1 MFTFLIALAILI
13 LGYVFY
19 GAFIEKVFK
28 PDDRITPAVSV
39 NDGVDYVPMKQK
51 WNVFLIQLLNIAGL
65 GPIYGAI
72 LGALFGP
79 AVYIWIVFG
88 CIFAGAVHDYLSG
101 MISMRHNGANISEL
115 VGIYL
120 GNGMKWV
127 MRIFSVILLVLVGT
141 VFMSG
146 PAALL
151 AKLTPGSLNL
161 TFWLYAILIYYFLA
175 TVLPF
180 DKIIGRL
187 YPVFGFV
194 LIFMAVGVGGM
205 LLINNGTNPLPEL
218 TSIPLANV
226 KGQALWPI
234 MFITVAC
241 GAISGFHATQSPM
254 VARVMMSEKD
264 GRKIFYGAMIAEGV
278 IALVWAAA
286 GTTFYQGP
294 VGLNAALAS
303 LGGQGGVVFDVSK
316 SLLGPVGGVLAI
328 LGVVAAPIT
337 SGDTAFRAARL
348 TLADIF
354 KMEQK
359 PLKNRLII
367 AVPLLFVGW
376 YLTQGV
382 DYQIIW
388 RYFSWANQ
396 TLAMIALW
404 MGAAYL
410 YQHKLSH
417 WIASIPATFMSAVSV
432 TYILQAAEG
441 FKLAT
446 SISYP
451 VGFVS
456 ALCLFGLFYVL
467 ILKKARIAV

>member
-1 MFTFLIALAILI
+1 MFTFLIALAVLI
-13 LGYVFY
+13 LGYIFY
-19 GAFIEKVFK
+19 GAFIDKLFK

-51 WNVFLIQLLNIAGL
+51 WNIFLIQLLNIAGL

-88 CIFAGAVHDYLSG
+88 NIFAGAVHDYLSG

-120 GNGMKWV
+120 GNKMKWV

-151 AKLTPGSLNL
+151 AKLTPESLNL

-175 TVLPF
+175 TILPF

-194 LIFMAVGVGGM
+194 LIFMAFGVGIM
-205 LLINNGTNPLPEL
+205 LLLNNGNSPLPEL
-218 TSIPLANV
+218 TSIPLTNI

-254 VARVMMSEKD
+254 VARVMMSERD
-264 GRKIFYGAMIAEGV
+264 GRKIFYGAMVAEGV

-286 GTTFYQGP
+286 GTTFYNGAA
-294 VGLNAALAS
+294 GLNEALAA
-303 LGGQGGVVFDVSK
+303 LGGQGGVVFDVTK
-316 SLLGPVGGVLAI
+316 SLLGPIGGVLAI

-348 TLADIF
+348 TLSDIF
-354 KMEQK
+354 KLDQK
-359 PLKNRLII
+359 PLKNRLFI

-410 YQHKLSH
+410 YQHKITH
-417 WIASIPATFMSAVSV
+417 WVASIPAIFMSAVSV

-456 ALCLFGLFYVL
+456 ALAIFGVFYFF
-467 ILKKARIAV
+467 ILKKPIKE

>member
-1 MFTFLIALAILI
+1 
-13 LGYVFY
+13 
-19 GAFIEKVFK
+19 
-28 PDDRITPAVSV
+28 
-39 NDGVDYVPMKQK
+39 
-51 WNVFLIQLLNIAGL
+51 
-65 GPIYGAI
+65 
-72 LGALFGP
+72 
-79 AVYIWIVFG
+79 
-88 CIFAGAVHDYLSG
+88 
-101 MISMRHNGANISEL
+101 
-115 VGIYL
+115 
-120 GNGMKWV
+120 
-127 MRIFSVILLVLVGT
+127 
-141 VFMSG
+141 
-146 PAALL
+146 
-151 AKLTPGSLNL
+151 
-161 TFWLYAILIYYFLA
+161 LA
-175 TVLPF
+175 TILPF

-194 LIFMAVGVGGM
+194 LIFMAFGVGIM
-205 LLINNGTNPLPEL
+205 LLLNNGNSPLPEL
-218 TSIPLANV
+218 TSIPLTNI

-254 VARVMMSEKD
+254 VARVMMSERD
-264 GRKIFYGAMIAEGV
+264 GRKIFYGAMVAEGV

-286 GTTFYQGP
+286 GTTFYNGAA
-294 VGLNAALAS
+294 GLNEALAA
-303 LGGQGGVVFDVSK
+303 LGGQGGVVFDVTK
-316 SLLGPVGGVLAI
+316 SLLGPIGGVLAI

-348 TLADIF
+348 TLSDIF
-354 KMEQK
+354 KLDQK
-359 PLKNRLII
+359 PLKNRLFI

-410 YQHKLSH
+410 YQHKITH
-417 WIASIPATFMSAVSV
+417 WVASIPAIFMSAVSV

-441 FKLAT
+441 FQLTT

-451 VGFVS
+451 VGLVS
-456 ALCLFGLFYVL
+456 AFAFFGIFYYF
-467 ILKKARIAV
+467 ILKKPIKE

>member
-1 MFTFLIALAILI
+1 MLTFLIALTVL
-13 LGYVFY
+13 LVGYFVY
-19 GAFIEKVFK
+19 GKIVEKVFN
-28 PDDRITPAVSV
+28 PDDRSTPAYTKS
-39 NDGVDYVPMKQK
+39 DGVDYVPMKQK

-79 AVYIWIVFG
+79 SVYIWIVFG
-88 CIFAGAVHDYLSG
+88 CIFAGAVHDYFAG
-101 MISMRHNGANISEL
+101 MISMRHGGANISEL

-120 GNGMKWV
+120 GNGMKWI
-127 MRIFSVILLVLVGT
+127 MRVFSIVLLVLVGT

-146 PAALL
+146 PAGLL
-151 AKLTPGSLNL
+151 ARLTPDFLNV
-161 TFWLYAILIYYFLA
+161 TFWLYAILAYYFLA
-175 TVLPF
+175 TILSF

-194 LIFMAVGVGGM
+194 LIFMAVGVGVM
-205 LLINNGTNPLPEL
+205 LLVNNGTNPLPEL
-218 TSIPLANV
+218 TSIAMINA
-226 KGQALWPI
+226 KGQPLWPI

-254 VARVMMSEKD
+254 VARVITSERD

-286 GTTFYQGP
+286 GTTFYSGTA
-294 VGLNAALAS
+294 GLNEALAN
-303 LGGQGGVVFDVSK
+303 LGGQGGVVFDISK
-316 SLLGPVGGVLAI
+316 SLLGPIGGVLAI

-348 TLADIF
+348 TLSDIF
-354 KMEQK
+354 KLEQK
-359 PLKNRLII
+359 PLKNRLML

-376 YLTQGV
+376 FLTQGV

-388 RYFSWANQ
+388 RYFSWSNQ

-404 MGAAYL
+404 MAAAYL
-410 YQHKLSH
+410 YKHKLNH
-417 WIASIPATFMSAVSV
+417 WFASLPATFMSAVSA

-441 FKLAT
+441 FKLST

-451 VGFVS
+451 VGFAT
-456 ALCLFGLFYVL
+456 ALALFALFYVL
-467 ILKKARIAV
+467 ILKKKVTA

>member
-1 MFTFLIALAILI
+1 MFTFLIALVVLI

-19 GAFIEKVFK
+19 GAFIEKIFK

-51 WNVFLIQLLNIAGL
+51 WNIFLIQLLNIAGL

-120 GNGMKWV
+120 GNNMKWI

-151 AKLTPGSLNL
+151 AKLTPESLNL

-175 TVLPF
+175 TILPF

-194 LIFMAVGVGGM
+194 LIFMAVGVGAL
-205 LLINNGTNPLPEL
+205 LLINNGSNPLPEL

-254 VARVMMSEKD
+254 VARVMMNERD

-294 VGLNAALAS
+294 AGLNEALAT
-303 LGGQGGVVFDVSK
+303 LGGQGGVVFDVTK

-354 KMEQK
+354 KLNQK
-359 PLKNRLII
+359 PLKNRLFI

-410 YQHKLSH
+410 YQHKLNH
-417 WIASIPATFMSAVSV
+417 WVASIPATFMSAVSV

-451 VGFVS
+451 VGLVT
-456 ALCLFGLFYVL
+456 ALSFFGLFYLL

>member
-1 MFTFLIALAILI
+1 MYTFLIALVVLI

-19 GAFIEKVFK
+19 GAFVEKLFK
-28 PDDRITPAVSV
+28 PDDRTTPAVSV

-51 WNVFLIQLLNIAGL
+51 WNIFLIQLLNIAGL

-88 CIFAGAVHDYLSG
+88 NIFAGSVHDYLSG

-120 GNGMKWV
+120 GDKMKWI
-127 MRIFSVILLVLVGT
+127 MRIFSVVLLILVGT

-146 PAALL
+146 PAGLL
-151 AKLTPGSLNL
+151 AKLTPESLNL
-161 TFWLYAILIYYFLA
+161 NFWLYTILIYYFLA
-175 TVLPF
+175 TILPF

-194 LIFMAVGVGGM
+194 LIFMAVGVGLM
-205 LLINNGTNPLPEL
+205 LLVNNGTNPLPEL
-218 TSIPLANV
+218 TSIPLTNV

-254 VARVMMSEKD
+254 VARVMMSERD
-264 GRKIFYGAMIAEGV
+264 GRKIFYGAMIAEGI

-286 GTTFYQGP
+286 GTTFYNGAA
-294 VGLNAALAS
+294 GLNEALTT
-303 LGGQGGVVFDVSK
+303 LGGQGGVVFDVTK
-316 SLLGPVGGVLAI
+316 SLLGPIGGVLAI

-348 TLADIF
+348 TLSDIF
-354 KMEQK
+354 KLDQK
-359 PLKNRLII
+359 PLKNRLLI

-376 YLTQGV
+376 FLTQGV

-388 RYFSWANQ
+388 RYFSWSNQ

-410 YQHKLSH
+410 YQNKITH
-417 WIASIPATFMSAVSV
+417 WVASIPATFMSAVSI

-451 VGFVS
+451 VGFVG
-456 ALCLFGLFYVL
+456 ALTIFGAFYFF
-467 ILKKARIAV
+467 ILKKPIKV